1 MKVQTSTPSKIIST
15 HGYANVVLL
24 HHNNQQA
31 LVAAC
36 NFLKGSVIE
45 KFTSGLVQ
53 NFPTYLTVQIGE
65 NLHITLQPQHLQYIN
80 HSCKPNVFF
89 NTDTFELIALEDIK
103 IDDELTFFYPS
114 TEWQMTQSFECN
126 CGHNNCL
133 NYIQGAAFIPKNV
146 LHNYSLTSFIQ
157 NMLQQNE
164 GN

>member
-1 MKVQTSTPSKIIST
+1 MQVQTSTPTTIISN

-24 HHNNQQA
+24 KKNNEQA
-31 LVAAC
+31 LVATSNYA
-36 NFLKGSVIE
+36 KGAVIE

-53 NFPTYLTVQIGE
+53 NFATYLTVQIGE

-80 HSCKPNVFF
+80 HSCNPNVFF
-89 NTDTFELIALEDIK
+89 NTDTFELVALKDIY
-103 IDDELTFFYPS
+103 INDELTFFYPS
-114 TEWQMTQSFECN
+114 TEWQMTQPFECN

-133 NYIQGAAFIPKNV
+133 QYIQGAAFINKNV
-146 LHNYSLTSFIQ
+146 LNNYRLTSFIQ